1 MSSKFSPI
9 LAKDTYIEP
18 QNRYLNI
25 TKVLEREINR
35 ISVYTYF
42 CISISYLKIKLP
54 LKWS

>member
-25 TKVLEREINR
+25 TKVLE
-35 ISVYTYF
+35 
-42 CISISYLKIKLP
+42 KGD
-54 LKWS
+54 